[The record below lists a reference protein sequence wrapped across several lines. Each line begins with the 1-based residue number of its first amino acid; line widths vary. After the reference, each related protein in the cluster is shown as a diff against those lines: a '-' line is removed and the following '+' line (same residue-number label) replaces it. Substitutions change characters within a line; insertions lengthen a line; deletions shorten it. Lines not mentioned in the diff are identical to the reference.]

1 MELLTIIYRLHN
13 VGRGGYMGKSV
24 SLFFKVLGENY
35 TVQIGSIRQALC
47 SEPVKQKLLCFI
59 YRNLGRIYM
68 NST

>member
-1 MELLTIIYRLHN
+1 
-13 VGRGGYMGKSV
+13 MGKSV

-35 TVQIGSIRQALC
+35 TVQIGSIWQALC